1 MPLPEEDELPEL
13 NPEFGDESE
22 QKQRRQMLIALALLL
37 VALILVLVKD
47 RDFWFPP
54 APAAE
59 SASEPVEQITPE
71 AQTPSQVQPSAG
83 TAKPSAPERSR
94 SKPRTPPPV
103 AATPSPAPALAP
115 VVTSRTVLPPLE
127 VEVVA
132 GDEHRTIQAG
142 TNSVKVDLQ
151 PRTPVTASQSS
162 SDSGGVADATGRVHL
177 SPGAAQIIS
186 RPVEPNY
193 PLLAKQM
200 KVQGAVVLEALIGQ
214 GWQYSGFAHIERTHD
229 SLGGRARSREA
240 VALQALPAIGRGC
253 RNRGSNHGELYHL
266 DSVIESCSEHSSSMA
281 FAISSASFPNG
292 GDIPKKFTCDGADV
306 SPELS
311 WTDPPP
317 GTQKLCLDRRRSRCA
332 RRNLDALG
340 AVRPAANHQQ
350 SGGRREQDR

>member
-13 NPEFGDESE
+13 SPAFGDDSE

-59 SASEPVEQITPE
+59 SASEPVEQVTPE
-71 AQTPSQVQPSAG
+71 AQAPSQVQPTAG
-83 TAKPSAPERSR
+83 AAKQSAPERSR
-94 SKPRTPPPV
+94 SKSRTPPP
-103 AATPSPAPALAP
+103 AAAVPTPAPALAP

-142 TNSVKVDLQ
+142 TNSIKVDLQ
-151 PRTPVTASQSS
+151 PRTPVTAAQSS

-200 KVQGAVVLEALIGQ
+200 KVQGAVVLEALIGRDGNIQ
-214 GWQYSGFAHIERTHD
+214 DLHILSGPTILSA
-229 SLGGRARSREA
+229 AAREA
-240 VALQALPAIGRGC
+240 VKQWRFKPYL
-253 RNRGSNHGELYHL
+253 
-266 DSVIESCSEHSSSMA
+266 
-281 FAISSASFPNG
+281 
-292 GDIPKKFTCDGADV
+292 
-306 SPELS
+306 
-311 WTDPPP
+311 
-317 GTQKLCLDRRRSRCA
+317 
-332 RRNLDALG
+332 
-340 AVRPAANHQQ
+340 Q
-350 SGGRREQDR
+350 SGEAVETEARITVNFTISTQ